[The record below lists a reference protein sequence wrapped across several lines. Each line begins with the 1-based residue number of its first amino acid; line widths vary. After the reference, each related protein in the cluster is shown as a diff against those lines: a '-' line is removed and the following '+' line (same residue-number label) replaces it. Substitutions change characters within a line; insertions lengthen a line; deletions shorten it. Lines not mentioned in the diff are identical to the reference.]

1 MVRALSHI
9 SFYGFVRFFPI
20 SGREDSNQEKNINR
34 RRTIL
39 WLLLLAAW
47 LLPAAGSV
55 FASTRPDG
63 TLMPVPFIERE
74 ESNTDTPFGPYREKS
89 AQRFVYTRK
98 TVNLVTEINY
108 RHVLY
113 KDLFGIAPEL
123 NCLHQFS
130 FKGYNMSSPLE
141 FKAGRIVT
149 GNNLLQTVDGISW
162 FYPSGN
168 RLKTTVDFGRIAPV
182 DMKNSS
188 DQPSFAEGRMHYS
201 FNDNAYMAIKA
212 VKQFEENLSGAIVGY
227 NADQFRVSGEY
238 LGGGATDSL
247 HLGFQYFEP
256 RKFDLTSDYRLFMND
271 ATDSGNMRHC
281 AGFESGQ
288 LYVEGGIGNQFWF
301 NGPDIPDCWFYDGS
315 VSFTSKKNDRASI
328 GYLVETDNAST
339 SRTIYGRAERKISHK
354 TTFGIGVEDTRFE
367 KSGGTVQNLEGRL
380 NRRVQWGWVELS
392 GAIITGASDSN
403 LQKDIR
409 LRAGY
414 EF

>member
-1 MVRALSHI
+1 
-9 SFYGFVRFFPI
+9 
-20 SGREDSNQEKNINR
+20 
-34 RRTIL
+34 
-39 WLLLLAAW
+39 
-47 LLPAAGSV
+47 
-55 FASTRPDG
+55 
-63 TLMPVPFIERE
+63 MPVPYLERE

-98 TVNLVTEINY
+98 TANLVTELSY

-113 KDLFGIAPEL
+113 KDLYGIAPEMNHL
-123 NCLHQFS
+123 YQAS

-149 GNNLLQTVDGISW
+149 GNNLLQTIDGVSW

-168 RLKTTVDFGRIAPV
+168 RLKTTIDFGRIANI
-182 DMKNSS
+182 DAKTSG
-188 DQPSFAEGRMHYS
+188 QPSFGEGRLHYS
-201 FNDNAYMAIKA
+201 FNDNAYMAVKA
-212 VKQFEENLSGAIVGY
+212 VKQFDEDFGGAMLGY
-227 NADQFRVSGEY
+227 NADTFRVSGEA
-238 LGGGATDSL
+238 LSGGATDSL
-247 HLGFQYFEP
+247 HLALQYFEP
-256 RKFDLTSDYRLFMND
+256 RRFDLTSDYRLFKND
-271 ATDSGNMRHC
+271 ATDSGMMRHY
-281 AGFESGQ
+281 AGLESGQ
-288 LYVEGGIGNQFWF
+288 MYVEGGVGSQFWF
-301 NGPDIPDCWFYDGS
+301 NGPKVPDSWFYDGN
-315 VSFTSKKNDRASI
+315 VSFTAKNRDRASI

-339 SRTIYGRAERKISHK
+339 SRTIYGRAERHISQK

-392 GAIITGASDSN
+392 GALVTGASDAN